1 MCHLSFCQYVS
12 YNSLVRHLYF
22 HSKMYYPR
30 LAFNNEDANN
40 STFQYPCCLGH
51 VRHPGFFYNAAFR
64 ITRLFSPS
72 DENERRRTQFCVQWK
87 KLALWNWPTKIQ
99 STTTLFR
106 LKKKTDKFFLNIH
119 SFCRLSSDRSI
130 TSFKVSSP
138 QWDLVLPLSNSSTF
152 SFP

>member
-1 MCHLSFCQYVS
+1 
-12 YNSLVRHLYF
+12 
-22 HSKMYYPR
+22 
-30 LAFNNEDANN
+30 
-40 STFQYPCCLGH
+40 
-51 VRHPGFFYNAAFR
+51 
-64 ITRLFSPS
+64 
-72 DENERRRTQFCVQWK
+72 
-87 KLALWNWPTKIQ
+87 
-99 STTTLFR
+99 